1 MFWEHRSAG
10 NRLPSLATA
19 LCQSRQAGIFGVSG
33 PMDIRR
39 ITARY
44 HVASQLVPK
53 DLAAIADA
61 GFTMVI
67 CNRPDAEVPQDQQ
80 AAAIRGAA
88 QDAGLGF
95 ETLEL
100 THQTMTPENIIRQH
114 DLIDGSDG
122 PVLAYCA
129 TGTRC
134 TVVWA
139 LGQAGAMPVDEILST
154 AARAGY
160 DLEGLRP
167 TLTQLSRQR
176 G

>member
-1 MFWEHRSAG
+1 
-10 NRLPSLATA
+10 
-19 LCQSRQAGIFGVSG
+19 
-33 PMDIRR
+33 MDIRR
-39 ITARY
+39 ITSRY
-44 HVASQLVPK
+44 HVAPQLVPEN
-53 DLAAIADA
+53 LAAIADA
-61 GFTMVI
+61 GFKTVI

-80 AAAIRGAA
+80 AAAIRAAA

-100 THQTMTPENIIRQH
+100 THQTMTPENVARQRE
-114 DLIDGSDG
+114 LIDGSDG

-134 TVVWA
+134 SVVWA
-139 LGQAGAMPVDEILST
+139 LGQAETMPVDEILAT
-154 AARAGY
+154 TARAGY

-167 TLTQLSRQR
+167 TLEQLSRVS